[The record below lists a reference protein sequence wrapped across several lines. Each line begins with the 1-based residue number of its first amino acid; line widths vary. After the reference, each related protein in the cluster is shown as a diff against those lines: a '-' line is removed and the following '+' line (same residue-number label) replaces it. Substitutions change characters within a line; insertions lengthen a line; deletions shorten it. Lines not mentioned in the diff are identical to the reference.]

1 MADATYDVAIVGG
14 GPAGQ
19 AAAERLIAAGLTVCL
34 IDEQQRPGGQ
44 ILRQPPPGHRV
55 TGWMA
60 GRLYRTLKAQL
71 RRIEGNG
78 ALDFIGGTSVL
89 GLWHETCGFRLS
101 LSGQHTG
108 NVTAHRVL
116 IAAGCY
122 DMPVPL
128 PGWTLPGLMSAGG
141 LQTLLKGQQIVPGQA
156 IILFG
161 THPLMLVLAQQ
172 LIEAGASVRA
182 VLFAQPLAD
191 LLQLMPRHALAAL
204 RHAGPLLAALH
215 SWRALRRAGVPLRF
229 GTRVERLVGADG
241 VLAGADIVDRG
252 TTSRIDGDI
261 AAMCFGFLPQ
271 SDLPR
276 AAGAAM
282 RWSDPAGGWETI
294 HDPAMRTSVPGLY
307 VAGETSGVTGADA
320 ALLEGA
326 LAGLTIATD
335 AGRLSQAEGERA
347 AAPLRRR
354 RAHLQGFIDL
364 LRAIA
369 DPRAYMPATTSD
381 TIICRCEDVSAATLD
396 AAITDAVA
404 LGTQVSASAIKL
416 RCRAGMGLCQGRSCE
431 RSVMQRIVAATGA
444 PPAAIRGFRPRYP
457 ARPMP
462 ISDLIDPT

>member
-1 MADATYDVAIVGG
+1 MADPIYDVAIVGG

-19 AAAERLIAAGLTVCL
+19 AAADRLIAAGLTICM

-44 ILRQPPPGHRV
+44 ILRQPPLGHRV
-55 TGWMA
+55 AGWMA
-60 GRLYRTLKAQL
+60 SRLYRTLKAQL
-71 RRIEGNG
+71 HRIEGSS

-89 GLWHETCGFRLS
+89 GLWREACGFRLS
-101 LSGQHTG
+101 LGGQRTG
-108 NVTAHRVL
+108 HITAHRVL
-116 IAAGCY
+116 VAAGCY

-128 PGWTLPGLMSAGG
+128 PGWTLPGVMSAGG

-172 LIEAGASVRA
+172 LVEAGATVRA

-191 LLQLMPRHALAAL
+191 LLRVMPRHALAAL
-204 RHAGPLLAALH
+204 RHAEPLLAALH

-229 GTRVERLVGADG
+229 GTRVERLVSADG
-241 VLAGADIVDRG
+241 ALAGADIVDRG
-252 TTSRIDGDI
+252 ATSRIDGDI

-276 AAGAAM
+276 TAGADIG
-282 RWSDPAGGWETI
+282 WSDPTGGWETI
-294 HDPAMRTSVPGLY
+294 HDPAMRTSVPCLY

-320 ALLEGA
+320 ALVEGA

-335 AGRLSQAEGERA
+335 AGRLSPIAADRL
-347 AAPLRRR
+347 AAPLRHQ
-354 RAHLQGFIDL
+354 RARLQGFIEL
-364 LRAIA
+364 LRAVA
-369 DPRAYMPATTSD
+369 DPRAYLPAITPD
-381 TIICRCEDVSAATLD
+381 TLVCRCEDVSAATLD
-396 AAITDAVA
+396 AAIADAVA
-404 LGTQVSASAIKL
+404 LGAPVGASAVKL

-431 RSVMQRIVAATGA
+431 RSVMQRIAAATGA
-444 PPAAIRGFRPRYP
+444 PLATMPGFRPRYP

-462 ISDLIDPT
+462 IADLIDPA